1 MVRECVNNCTKS
13 NCQIHYGGFVTT
25 PDRTITVLLQRP
37 SNDNHKT
44 FTTYKCLNFNRHVL
58 YYIFHLT
65 LDLSPDFRSWL
76 SLYFSSLKD
85 CNLKPSFQRYLLSS
99 CSPLN
104 KVFKTEESRYI
115 VHFILSED
123 PKYYSSNYLFF
134 YFHISLTMLLG
145 KLHSILQSK
154 FNLYTFTSRNIW
166 PLYFILSYT
175 HIVKKKKVASFHL
188 L

>member
-13 NCQIHYGGFVTT
+13 NNCQIHYGGFVTT

-44 FTTYKCLNFNRHVL
+44 FTTYKCLSFNCHVL

-85 CNLKPSFQRYLLSS
+85 CNLKPSFKRNLLSS
-99 CSPLN
+99 SSALN
-104 KVFKTEESRYI
+104 EVFKTEESRYI
-115 VHFILSED
+115 FHFILSED
-123 PKYYSSNYLFF
+123 PKYYSSNYFHIGLAIRKTSF
-134 YFHISLTMLLG
+134 YFTVKMSPIHIYL
-145 KLHSILQSK
+145 
-154 FNLYTFTSRNIW
+154 
-166 PLYFILSYT
+166 
-175 HIVKKKKVASFHL
+175 
-188 L
+188 